1 MKRNPRI
8 LKERVVKN
16 YNLFDPL
23 SNKVEWYKCANMG
36 THHDIV
42 ETLISRS
49 LNQDMKEGML
59 KHKEQYS
66 KVWKKK
72 QEK

>member
-1 MKRNPRI
+1 
-8 LKERVVKN
+8 
-16 YNLFDPL
+16 
-23 SNKVEWYKCANMG
+23 MG